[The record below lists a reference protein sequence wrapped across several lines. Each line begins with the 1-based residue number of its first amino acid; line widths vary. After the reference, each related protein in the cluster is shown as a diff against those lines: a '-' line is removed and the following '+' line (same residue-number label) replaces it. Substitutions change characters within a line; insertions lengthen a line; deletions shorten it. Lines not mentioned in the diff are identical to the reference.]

1 MGLVGVNGKITLPR
15 SLDKA
20 CLLYMTVEGNVTTYN
35 NGFCLFPIVAAAVTA
50 VFALVFLIFLAM
62 VLRRKDDVAPK
73 PISMAL
79 VVWSFLLALLAFA
92 VCGEIGLGLNKG
104 CRILGD
110 KSAYCLSTKQFN
122 ALYGAQ
128 ISAGIMGGFWLLTIL
143 IELFQLRGRARHPS
157 GGISTSNI
165 SNPNLVSA
173 STTSSTYLTS
183 APTPAP
189 AAAHIQYDGSHKQPE
204 MTSHLA
210 PSNNQV
216 PQQYYQAPPPL
227 PYQQVQQ
234 TPQIQYQQPV
244 QLTPQMQHQQVQQ
257 TPQMQYQ
264 Q

>member
-122 ALYGAQ
+122 GKPFFLSLSSSFTAVLLLF
-128 ISAGIMGGFWLLTIL
+128 ISFIHVQPSIPLLTNSSAVI
-143 IELFQLRGRARHPS
+143 FLRH
-157 GGISTSNI
+157 
-165 SNPNLVSA
+165 V
-173 STTSSTYLTS
+173 
-183 APTPAP
+183 
-189 AAAHIQYDGSHKQPE
+189 
-204 MTSHLA
+204 
-210 PSNNQV
+210 
-216 PQQYYQAPPPL
+216 
-227 PYQQVQQ
+227 
-234 TPQIQYQQPV
+234 
-244 QLTPQMQHQQVQQ
+244 
-257 TPQMQYQ
+257 
-264 Q
+264 